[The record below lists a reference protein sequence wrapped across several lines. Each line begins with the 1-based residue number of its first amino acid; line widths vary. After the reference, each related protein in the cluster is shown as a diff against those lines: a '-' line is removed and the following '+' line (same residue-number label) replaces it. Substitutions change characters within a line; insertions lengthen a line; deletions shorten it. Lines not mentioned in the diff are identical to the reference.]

1 MIYLRMSSSVPE
13 SRMPP
18 LGSTIVDAQAT
29 AVIAEWIRSLPPDRT
44 AAPPVAG
51 FEEIR
56 DNFRR

>member
-1 MIYLRMSSSVPE
+1 MSSSVPE

-18 LGSTIVDAQAT
+18 LGSTVVDAQAA

-44 AAPPVAG
+44 VAPPVAG
-51 FEEIR
+51 FEEVR